1 MDDRACS
8 PAFVLRA
15 RRSRLFSTGAAWVTA
30 VMGLVILADW
40 MLRTGVLDRMGMG
53 LNPMKAVSAAC
64 FLLSGL
70 SLLLLQP
77 EDRSA
82 ARRLAGAALA
92 AGVLAL
98 GALTLAE
105 LFTGRDQGLGG
116 LFSSRL
122 GGEMRLGPIGFEAG
136 FGFVLVG
143 LSLLL
148 LSAAHN
154 EAVRGAQFC
163 ALLAAFIAVFTLAC
177 YLYEAPPFVRFSPRG
192 SESHMALSSV
202 VLFLLVTLGI
212 LAARPASGFTAV
224 VMSDHA
230 GGWMARRILPCAVA
244 VPFLIGWLCI
254 AGVAAGYYG
263 SELGLALFSTLNVVF
278 FAAVS
283 GFGAMSLNDL
293 DASRQDADAQSK
305 ASEQRLRMAVRGSR
319 IGTWHWDVATN
330 KLDLPDTTLAASA
343 PRRLLSYEEYLD
355 TIHAED
361 RARVDEALQRAL
373 REAGTYEVEYRV
385 TWPDGSEHWTA
396 ARGQGYHAAD
406 GAPMRVGGIML
417 DVTSRRQNEE
427 AVRRSE
433 EALRE
438 ANENLE
444 RKVAERTHEL
454 KLAKERAESAD
465 QLKSQFLASMSHELR
480 TPLNAVIG
488 FTGTLL
494 MGLPG
499 PLTREQRRQLE
510 TVRAS
515 ARHQL
520 SLINDLLDLAKI
532 ESGKVTMRFETVS
545 CMEVVREVVESLQ
558 PQANE
563 KGLELTVTAPPG
575 EILLQTDRRALGQI
589 LLNLTTNA
597 VKFTEEGKV
606 EIAILQGSGSLRIAV
621 KDTGPGIAMSDQ
633 VKLFQPFARVETQG
647 GRRKEGTGLGLHLSQ
662 KLAGL
667 LGGRIILESKPG
679 EGSTFTLELEF
690 PTLI

>member
-1 MDDRACS
+1 
-8 PAFVLRA
+8 
-15 RRSRLFSTGAAWVTA
+15 
-30 VMGLVILADW
+30 
-40 MLRTGVLDRMGMG
+40 
-53 LNPMKAVSAAC
+53 
-64 FLLSGL
+64 
-70 SLLLLQP
+70 
-77 EDRSA
+77 
-82 ARRLAGAALA
+82 
-92 AGVLAL
+92 
-98 GALTLAE
+98 
-105 LFTGRDQGLGG
+105 
-116 LFSSRL
+116 
-122 GGEMRLGPIGFEAG
+122 
-136 FGFVLVG
+136 
-143 LSLLL
+143 
-148 LSAAHN
+148 
-154 EAVRGAQFC
+154 
-163 ALLAAFIAVFTLAC
+163 
-177 YLYEAPPFVRFSPRG
+177 
-192 SESHMALSSV
+192 
-202 VLFLLVTLGI
+202 
-212 LAARPASGFTAV
+212 
-224 VMSDHA
+224 
-230 GGWMARRILPCAVA
+230 
-244 VPFLIGWLCI
+244 
-254 AGVAAGYYG
+254 
-263 SELGLALFSTLNVVF
+263 
-278 FAAVS
+278 
-283 GFGAMSLNDL
+283 
-293 DASRQDADAQSK
+293 
-305 ASEQRLRMAVRGSR
+305 
-319 IGTWHWDVATN
+319 
-330 KLDLPDTTLAASA
+330 
-343 PRRLLSYEEYLD
+343 
-355 TIHAED
+355 
-361 RARVDEALQRAL
+361 
-373 REAGTYEVEYRV
+373 
-385 TWPDGSEHWTA
+385 
-396 ARGQGYHAAD
+396 
-406 GAPMRVGGIML
+406 
-417 DVTSRRQNEE
+417 
-427 AVRRSE
+427 
-433 EALRE
+433 
-438 ANENLE
+438 
-444 RKVAERTHEL
+444 L